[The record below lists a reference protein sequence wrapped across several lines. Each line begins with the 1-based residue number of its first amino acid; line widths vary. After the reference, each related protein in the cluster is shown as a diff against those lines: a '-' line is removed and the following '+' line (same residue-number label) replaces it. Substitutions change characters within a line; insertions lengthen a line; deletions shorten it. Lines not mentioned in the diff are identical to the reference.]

1 MLKLY
6 IIYLNLIMQL
16 KSKKVQ
22 THFLQLY
29 MVWFILNL
37 DLNFIVFC
45 FQLFTIHYHTPKQGN
60 IKFKP
65 RFIAKI
71 EPRHKQQ
78 SYKQKIHLKIPQMP
92 LNVQEVICMHLNL
105 ATIKLKMFTNKISSL
120 YNFLSLTVTINVSTR
135 KTNLNQIST

>member
-1 MLKLY
+1 MLRLY
-6 IIYLNLIMQL
+6 IMYLNLIMQL

-37 DLNFIVFC
+37 GFNFIVLC
-45 FQLFTIHYHTPKQGN
+45 SSSLPYIYHTPKQGN

-65 RFIAKI
+65 RLKAKI
-71 EPRHKQQ
+71 EPQHKQQ
-78 SYKQKIHLKIPQMP
+78 SYNQKIHLKIPQMP
-92 LNVQEVICMHLNL
+92 LNVQEVICTHLNL
-105 ATIKLKMFTNKISSL
+105 ATIKLKMFTNKSSL